1 MVWKG
6 KVMRRNSGE
15 IEFPYNMPWMPL
27 CLLFTSLDKNIY
39 LAFTRR
45 FRTSHPL
52 WLSLNT
58 CIYTLLTYQK
68 VVGLLSKS
76 VLALSLIL
84 SLLKFCLAT

>member
-1 MVWKG
+1 MH
-6 KVMRRNSGE
+6 RNAGE
-15 IEFPYNMPWMPL
+15 VGFPYNMPWIPL

-58 CIYTLLTYQK
+58 HIHILLTYQK

-76 VLALSLIL
+76 VLALSLTL
-84 SLLKFCLAT
+84 SLS

>member
-1 MVWKG
+1 MATGGTIPSSKTQTVTFFNTTG
-6 KVMRRNSGE
+6 V
-15 IEFPYNMPWMPL
+15 IEK
-27 CLLFTSLDKNIY
+27 DKNIY

-58 CIYTLLTYQK
+58 HIHTLLTYQK

-76 VLALSLIL
+76 VLALSLTL
-84 SLLKFCLAT
+84 SLS